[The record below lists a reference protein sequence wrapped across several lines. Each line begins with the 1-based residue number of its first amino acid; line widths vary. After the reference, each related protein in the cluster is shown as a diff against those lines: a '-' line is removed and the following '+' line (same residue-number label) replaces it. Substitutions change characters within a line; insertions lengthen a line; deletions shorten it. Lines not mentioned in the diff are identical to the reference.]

1 MIDKSRI
8 MQIACVTMVV
18 GILLLTACGGR
29 TPPAKFYTLQPVEQ
43 SSTGKSLPLNVA
55 LAIGPVA
62 IPAAL
67 DRAEIVTRDAGNAI
81 SFSEYHRWAGPLEED
96 IASVMAQNIAT
107 LLESDRVTPFTL
119 ENLFFQPTHRVVI
132 NINRYD
138 SQLAKEF
145 LIDATWSIKDLKS
158 RKLLLIRNST
168 LREPLASAEYE
179 ELVAAQSKALA
190 ALSKIIAEAVLE
202 SVPENK

>member
-1 MIDKSRI
+1 MINKSRI
-8 MQIACVTMVV
+8 LQIACVTMVV
-18 GILLLTACGGR
+18 GVMMLTACGGR

-43 SSTGKSLPLNVA
+43 SSTGKSLPLDVA
-55 LAIGPVA
+55 LAVGPVA

-96 IASVMAQNIAT
+96 IASVMAQNIAN
-107 LLESDRVTPFTL
+107 LLDTERVTPFTR
-119 ENLFFQPTHRVVI
+119 ENIFQPTHRVVI

-138 SQLAKEF
+138 SQLSHEF

-158 RKLLLIRNST
+158 RKLLLVRNST
-168 LREPLASAEYE
+168 IREALASAEYE
-179 ELVAAQSKALA
+179 ELVAAQSKVLA
-190 ALSKIIAEAVLE
+190 ALSQEIAAGLIEV
-202 SVPENK
+202 VP

>member
-18 GILLLTACGGR
+18 GVMMLTACGGR

-43 SSTGKSLPLNVA
+43 SSTGKTLPLDVT
-55 LAIGPVA
+55 LAVGPVA

-67 DRAEIVTRDAGNAI
+67 DRAEIVTRDAGNEVN
-81 SFSEYHRWAGPLEED
+81 FSEYHRWAGPLEED

-107 LLESDRVTPFTL
+107 QLETERVTPFTR
-119 ENLFFQPTHRVVI
+119 ENIFFQPTHRVVI

-138 SQLAKEF
+138 SQLAHEF

-158 RKLLLIRNST
+158 RKLLLVRNST
-168 LREPLASAEYE
+168 IREPLASAEYE
-179 ELVAAQSKALA
+179 ELVAAQSKVLA
-190 ALSKIIAEAVLE
+190 ALSQEIAAALIEV
-202 SVPENK
+202 VP

>member
-1 MIDKSRI
+1 MMEKSRI
-8 MQIACVTMVV
+8 IRIAYVTLFV
-18 GILLLTACGGR
+18 GVMMLTACGR

-67 DRAEIVTRDAGNAI
+67 DRAEIVTRDAGNEV
-81 SFSEYHRWAGPLEED
+81 SFSEYQRWAGPLKAS
-96 IASVMAQNIAT
+96 IASVIAQNIGT
-107 LLESDRVTPFTL
+107 LLETERVTPFTH
-119 ENLFFQPTHRVVI
+119 ENIFQPTHRVVI
-132 NINRYD
+132 NKNRYD

-145 LIDATWSIKDLKS
+145 LLSATWSIKNLNGN
-158 RKLLLIRNST
+158 KLLLVRNSIT
-168 LREPLASAEYE
+168 REPLASAGYE

-190 ALSKIIAEAVLE
+190 ALSQEIAAALIEV
-202 SVPENK
+202 VP